1 MNKVNSH
8 SGESGNVSLFLFV
21 PKSIGLK
28 HSYLLSSFI
37 SLFSFFVLFLLSSC
51 LLLLFFCLYLLRDV
65 AHRVWHA
72 VLDSTVVYSLITA
85 VRMISAVMRYSM
97 CVCSLIR

>member
-28 HSYLLSSFI
+28 HSYLLSSFFLFFLSSFFS
-37 SLFSFFVLFLLSSC
+37 SLFLSYSFV
-51 LLLLFFCLYLLRDV
+51 FCLYLLRVV

-72 VLDSTVVYSLITA
+72 VLDSTVVYSLNTND
-85 VRMISAVMRYSM
+85 RMISTVMRYSM
-97 CVCSLIR
+97 CVCSLVR